1 MKKILAVLMAIATL
15 ALGACATGNAD
26 LKSPCAGT
34 FGSPCNGTI
43 KYPNQR
49 V

>member
-1 MKKILAVLMAIATL
+1 MKKILAVLMTLIAL

-26 LKSPCAGT
+26 LKSPCA
-34 FGSPCNGTI
+34 CNGTI